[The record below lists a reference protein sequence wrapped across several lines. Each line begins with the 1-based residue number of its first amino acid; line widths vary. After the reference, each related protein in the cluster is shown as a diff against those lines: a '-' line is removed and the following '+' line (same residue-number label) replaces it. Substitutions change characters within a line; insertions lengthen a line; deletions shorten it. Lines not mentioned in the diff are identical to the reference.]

1 MTTQPLSNIQLELL
15 KLYANN
21 VSEQDLLAIKRLLAK
36 FFMQKAIKEA
46 DKVWD
51 EKGYT
56 NETMDNW
63 LKE

>member
-21 VSEQDLLAIKRLLAK
+21 VSEKDLLAIKRLLAK
-36 FFMQKAIKEA
+36 FFMQKAIAEA

>member
-1 MTTQPLSNIQLELL
+1 MSVQPLSNMQLELL

-21 VSEQDLLAIKRLLAK
+21 VSDEDLLAIKRLLAK

-56 NETMDNW
+56 NETMENS
-63 LKE
+63 LML